1 MVGSLKVFVFVIILK
16 LWRLSLIVNDLASMF
31 LFFKI
36 SDTSSAK
43 IHKVFFN
50 IFRSETSVSK
60 VVSLE
65 ILFLTLEASTFLSSM
80 PFAKFQIVNPYLP
93 NLLNNTSGF
102 WLTIS
107 SILKMEFFSNFF
119 WNFGPIPGIFL
130 ICSFFKNS
138 DFSEFLITVNPFG
151 LLKED
156 ASFDKNLF

>member
-1 MVGSLKVFVFVIILK
+1 MVGSLKVCVFVIILK

-43 IHKVFFN
+43 IQKVFFN

-93 NLLNNTSGF
+93 NFLNNTSGF
-102 WLTIS
+102 WFTKS
-107 SILKMEFFSNFF
+107 SILTMEFFANIF

-130 ICSFFKNS
+130 ICSFF
-138 DFSEFLITVNPFG
+138 
-151 LLKED
+151 
-156 ASFDKNLF
+156 